1 MMQLSFGH
9 ADASG
14 FNLLNDEV
22 PPSQLLPATPYAL
35 IDQGGQHNHSTLGI
49 NRPEYSMGIL
59 GTNNPFVICANGL
72 LRYLYKTE
80 HIKEVSGISRQEPS
94 D

>member
-1 MMQLSFGH
+1 MIRQSIQAG
-9 ADASG
+9 
-14 FNLLNDEV
+14 
-22 PPSQLLPATPYAL
+22 PATPYAL

-80 HIKEVSGISRQEPS
+80 HIKEISGISRQEPS